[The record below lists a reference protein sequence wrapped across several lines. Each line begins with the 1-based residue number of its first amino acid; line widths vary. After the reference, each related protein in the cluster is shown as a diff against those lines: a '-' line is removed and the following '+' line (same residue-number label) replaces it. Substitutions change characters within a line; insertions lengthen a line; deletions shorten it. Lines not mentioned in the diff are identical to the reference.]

1 MTKKEIIKNKDHRII
16 AKNFS
21 YLSLMRFINIG
32 FKFFLIAY
40 LIRVLGEK
48 NYGLVTWLD
57 SVIQYF
63 LMIINFG
70 FNIYAAK
77 YIVDYK
83 NDSTKINEIVSSI
96 YVIKTILFIL
106 SLLIVVC
113 LSFLSDFSSYK
124 EALVLF
130 IFCGIGE
137 VLFPIW
143 YFQGKENLKP
153 ATIIVFISRLLLVL
167 GVLLLVKS
175 TNHVIEYIAILV
187 LSSLLMGL
195 VGVIYIF
202 IHYNVKFISIPF
214 EKLVFYVK
222 EAFPFFLGR
231 FLSLVFNFGTIF
243 LIGKYCLLEQVS
255 GFDVCLKIIMVSVIP
270 FEMLQQAVFPTLA
283 RTKDK
288 KLLKKLV
295 IGSFLLGLLIGLII
309 LFLSDKLILLFGGEV
324 MLEFVSTLKV
334 LTILAPFVALT
345 FILGSCSLVAFG
357 YYKEYNISLI
367 GTSIA
372 YMLILLVLFA
382 LDIITFWNLVYLRVF
397 GDVLMCFVRFYY
409 SIKRKILV

>member
-1 MTKKEIIKNKDHRII
+1 MIFDKLSKDSKIIL
-16 AKNFS
+16 KNFS
-21 YLSLMRFINIG
+21 YLSLMRVFNIG
-32 FKFFLIAY
+32 FKLFLVAY
-40 LIRVLGEK
+40 LVRVLGQN

-63 LMIINFG
+63 LMVINFG

-83 NDSTKINEIVSSI
+83 EENKKINEIVSSI
-96 YVIKTILFIL
+96 YSIKTLLFVF
-106 SLLIVVC
+106 SLVVIIC
-113 LSFLSDFSSYK
+113 LSFLNDFNAYK
-124 EALVLF
+124 EALILF
-130 IFCGIGE
+130 AFCGIGE

-153 ATIIVFISRLLLVL
+153 ATVIVFFSRLLLVV
-167 GVLLLVKS
+167 GVLFFVTT
-175 TNHVIEYIAILV
+175 TNNVIEYIAILV
-187 LSSLLMGL
+187 LSSLVMG
-195 VGVIYIF
+195 VFGAGYIYK
-202 IHYNVKFISIPF
+202 YYDLKFTLIPLK
-214 EKLVFYVK
+214 KLSKYIK

-243 LIGKYCLLEQVS
+243 LIGKYCEYQQVS

-283 RTKDK
+283 RTRDK

-295 IGSFLLGLLIGLII
+295 IGSFVLGIVAGLII
-309 LFLSDKLILLFGGEV
+309 FLLSDTLIFLFGGKD
-324 MLEFVSTLKV
+324 MLDYVETLHV

-357 YYKEYNISLI
+357 YYREYNISLI
-367 GTSIA
+367 GTSVV
-372 YMLILLVLFA
+372 YMLILIVLYWFD
-382 LDIITFWNLVYLRVF
+382 LINFWSLVYLRVF
-397 GDVLMCFVRFYY
+397 GDVLMCFVRLYY
-409 SIKRKILV
+409 SVKRKILV

>member
-1 MTKKEIIKNKDHRII
+1 MIFDKLSKDSKIIL
-16 AKNFS
+16 KNFS
-21 YLSLMRFINIG
+21 YLSLMRVFNIG
-32 FKFFLIAY
+32 FKLFLVAY
-40 LIRVLGEK
+40 LVRVLGQN

-63 LMIINFG
+63 LMVINFG

-83 NDSTKINEIVSSI
+83 EENKKINEIVSSI
-96 YVIKTILFIL
+96 YSIKTLLFVF
-106 SLLIVVC
+106 SLVVIIC
-113 LSFLSDFSSYK
+113 LSFLNDFNAYK
-124 EALVLF
+124 EALILF
-130 IFCGIGE
+130 AFCGIGE

-153 ATIIVFISRLLLVL
+153 ATVIVFFSRLLLVV
-167 GVLLLVKS
+167 GVLFFVTT
-175 TNHVIEYIAILV
+175 TNNVIEYIAILV
-187 LSSLLMGL
+187 LSSLVMG
-195 VGVIYIF
+195 VFGAGYIYK
-202 IHYNVKFISIPF
+202 YYDLKFTLIPLK
-214 EKLVFYVK
+214 KLSKYIK

-243 LIGKYCLLEQVS
+243 LIGKYCEYQQVS

-283 RTKDK
+283 RTRDK

-295 IGSFLLGLLIGLII
+295 IGSFVLGIVAGLII
-309 LFLSDKLILLFGGEV
+309 FLLSDTLIFLFGGKD
-324 MLEFVSTLKV
+324 MLDYVETLHV

-357 YYKEYNISLI
+357 YYREYNISLI
-367 GTSIA
+367 GTSVV
-372 YMLILLVLFA
+372 YMLILIVLYWFD
-382 LDIITFWNLVYLRVF
+382 LIDFWSLVYLRVF
-397 GDVLMCFVRFYY
+397 GDVLMCFVRLYY
-409 SIKRKILV
+409 SVKRKILV

>member
-1 MTKKEIIKNKDHRII
+1 MIFDKLSKDSKIIL
-16 AKNFS
+16 KNFS
-21 YLSLMRFINIG
+21 YLSLMRVFNIG
-32 FKFFLIAY
+32 FKLFLVAY
-40 LIRVLGEK
+40 LVRVLGQN

-63 LMIINFG
+63 LMVINFG

-83 NDSTKINEIVSSI
+83 EENKKINEIVSSI
-96 YVIKTILFIL
+96 YSIKTLLFVF
-106 SLLIVVC
+106 SLVVIIC
-113 LSFLSDFSSYK
+113 LSFLNDFNAYK
-124 EALVLF
+124 EALILF
-130 IFCGIGE
+130 AFCGIGE

-153 ATIIVFISRLLLVL
+153 ATVIVFFSRLLLVV
-167 GVLLLVKS
+167 GVLFFVTT
-175 TNHVIEYIAILV
+175 TNNLIEYIDILV
-187 LSSLLMGL
+187 LSSLVMG
-195 VGVIYIF
+195 VFGAGYIYK
-202 IHYNVKFISIPF
+202 YYDLKFTLIPLK
-214 EKLVFYVK
+214 KLSKYIK

-243 LIGKYCLLEQVS
+243 LIGKYCEYQQVS

-283 RTKDK
+283 RTRDK

-295 IGSFLLGLLIGLII
+295 IGSFVLGIVAGLII
-309 LFLSDKLILLFGGEV
+309 FLLSDTLIFLFGGKD
-324 MLEFVSTLKV
+324 MLDYVETLHV

-357 YYKEYNISLI
+357 YYREYNISLI
-367 GTSIA
+367 GTSVV
-372 YMLILLVLFA
+372 YMLILIVLYWFD
-382 LDIITFWNLVYLRVF
+382 LINFWSLVYLRVF
-397 GDVLMCFVRFYY
+397 GDVLMCFVRLYY
-409 SIKRKILV
+409 SVKRKILV

>member
-1 MTKKEIIKNKDHRII
+1 MNFIKNKDYRII

-32 FKFFLIAY
+32 FKFFLVAY

-83 NDSTKINEIVSSI
+83 DDNDKVNEIVSSI
-96 YVIKTILFIL
+96 YIIKAFLFLFSIVTIIG
-106 SLLIVVC
+106 
-113 LSFLSDFSSYK
+113 LSFLSDFNAYK
-124 EALVLF
+124 EALILF
-130 IFCGIGE
+130 VFCGVGE

-153 ATIIVFISRLLLVL
+153 ATIIVFLSRFLLVI
-167 GVLLLVKS
+167 GVLFFV
-175 TNHVIEYIAILV
+175 TETDNIIEYISILV
-187 LSSLLMGL
+187 LSSLVMGV
-195 VGVIYIF
+195 VGVGYV
-202 IHYNVKFISIPF
+202 YKKYDVKFTAIPF
-214 EKLVFYVK
+214 QKLRHYTK

-243 LIGKYCLLEQVS
+243 LIGKYCELEQVS
-255 GFDVCLKIIMVSVIP
+255 GFDICLKIIMVSVIP

-283 RTKDK
+283 RTKEK
-288 KLLKKLV
+288 SMLKKLV
-295 IGSFLLGLLIGLII
+295 IGSFALGLLIGLTIF
-309 LFLSDKLILLFGGEV
+309 LLSDQLILLFGGEA
-324 MLEFVSTLKV
+324 MLGYATTLHV
-334 LTILAPFVALT
+334 LTILSPFVALT
-345 FILGSCSLVAFG
+345 FILGSCALVAFG

-367 GTSIA
+367 GTSIV
-372 YMLILLVLFA
+372 YMIILILLYCFDL
-382 LDIITFWNLVYLRVF
+382 INFWNLVYLRVF
-397 GDVLMCFVRFYY
+397 GDVLMCFVRLYY

>member
-1 MTKKEIIKNKDHRII
+1 MIFDKLSKDSKIIL
-16 AKNFS
+16 KNFS
-21 YLSLMRFINIG
+21 YLSLMRVFNIG
-32 FKFFLIAY
+32 FKLFLVAY
-40 LIRVLGEK
+40 LVRVLGQN

-63 LMIINFG
+63 LMVINFG

-83 NDSTKINEIVSSI
+83 EENKKINEIVSSI
-96 YVIKTILFIL
+96 YSIKTLLFVF
-106 SLLIVVC
+106 SLVVIIC
-113 LSFLSDFSSYK
+113 LSFLNDFNAYK
-124 EALVLF
+124 EALILF
-130 IFCGIGE
+130 AFCGIGE

-153 ATIIVFISRLLLVL
+153 ATVIVFFSRLLLVV
-167 GVLLLVKS
+167 GVLFFVTT
-175 TNHVIEYIAILV
+175 TNNLIEYIDILV
-187 LSSLLMGL
+187 LYSLVMG
-195 VGVIYIF
+195 VFGAGYIYK
-202 IHYNVKFISIPF
+202 YYDLKFTLIPLK
-214 EKLVFYVK
+214 KLSKYIK

-243 LIGKYCLLEQVS
+243 LIGKYCEYQQVS

-283 RTKDK
+283 RTRDK

-295 IGSFLLGLLIGLII
+295 IGSFVLGIVAGLII
-309 LFLSDKLILLFGGEV
+309 FLLSDTLIFLFGGKD
-324 MLEFVSTLKV
+324 MLDYVETLHV

-357 YYKEYNISLI
+357 YYREYNISLI
-367 GTSIA
+367 GTSVV
-372 YMLILLVLFA
+372 YMLILIVLYWFD
-382 LDIITFWNLVYLRVF
+382 LINFWSLVYLRVF
-397 GDVLMCFVRFYY
+397 GDVLMCFVRLYY
-409 SIKRKILV
+409 SVKRKILV